1 MGLSAVVYIGGL
13 VLLGDAAG
21 TVVYRWLGM
30 LTMCLPTAV
39 CWLAVLRVGFRHREV
54 LLAAAAVTAFA
65 AGNIYYFAMVAAGGS
80 LPFPC
85 PGDVGYLLFYPLM
98 LAAVVVHRHR
108 HVRGLASSVWLDS
121 AVGSLGAASVL
132 AVVLSP
138 VLASALMGSMSL
150 ATAVAVAYPM
160 VDLLLVAAIA
170 GIVAL
175 QGVRMGRMW
184 SLLIAGLVV
193 FTAADVVYALQV
205 TADTYVVGTPLDAGW
220 AIGLALMAMWVDGAA
235 EREQSAKQELRPAT
249 AATALAVSSVATA
262 AGLAVLIAGTRVHLS
277 TLAVALAGVT
287 LLAAAARSQLAFRL
301 LAVMANLRRRA
312 AITAS

>member
-1 MGLSAVVYIGGL
+1 MSTRAVFRTGLAWAIGLSAVVYIGGL

-21 TVVYRWLGM
+21 TVVYRWLGI

-39 CWLAVLRVGFRHREV
+39 CWLAVSRVGLRRKEV
-54 LLAAAAVTAFA
+54 LLAAAAVTSFA
-65 AGNIYYFAMVAAGGS
+65 AGNIYYFAMAAAGGS

-98 LAAVVVHRHR
+98 LAALAVSVHH

-205 TADTYVVGTPLDAGW
+205 TADTYVVGTPLDAG
-220 AIGLALMAMWVDGAA
+220 
-235 EREQSAKQELRPAT
+235 
-249 AATALAVSSVATA
+249 
-262 AGLAVLIAGTRVHLS
+262 
-277 TLAVALAGVT
+277 
-287 LLAAAARSQLAFRL
+287 
-301 LAVMANLRRRA
+301 
-312 AITAS
+312 

>member
-39 CWLAVLRVGFRHREV
+39 CGLAVLRVGFRHREV

-98 LAAVVVHRHR
+98 LAALAVSVHH

-121 AVGSLGAASVL
+121 AVGSLGAARPRS
-132 AVVLSP
+132 S
-138 VLASALMGSMSL
+138 
-150 ATAVAVAYPM
+150 
-160 VDLLLVAAIA
+160 I
-170 GIVAL
+170 
-175 QGVRMGRMW
+175 W
-184 SLLIAGLVV
+184 
-193 FTAADVVYALQV
+193 
-205 TADTYVVGTPLDAGW
+205 
-220 AIGLALMAMWVDGAA
+220 
-235 EREQSAKQELRPAT
+235 LR
-249 AATALAVSSVATA
+249 
-262 AGLAVLIAGTRVHLS
+262 
-277 TLAVALAGVT
+277 
-287 LLAAAARSQLAFRL
+287 
-301 LAVMANLRRRA
+301 
-312 AITAS
+312 